1 MPTHVSDPLLDLI
14 KAQGLLDDLQ
24 LEEVKEEHAR
34 GGKPVSEILQDFGFL
49 DMEAQ
54 LQIVASHLGTE
65 VIELNQRDLTP
76 EILSAI
82 PADTARMYKC
92 MPVAVFGSTVQ
103 LALADPLNPT
113 IIDELG
119 YVIKKDIVQVVADPA
134 DIERAVTRYYGDSQS
149 NVADVLKE
157 LGQDNE
163 IARET
168 AEAAAA
174 GAAANLETLANE
186 APIIRFVNLVLFQ
199 AVQDRASDIH
209 FEPFEDE
216 FKIRYRVD
224 GALYEMSPPPKHL
237 ALPVIS
243 RLKVMSGLDIS
254 ERRMPQD
261 GRISIQIAGRTI
273 DLRVSTLPTQFGE
286 SVVLRVLDRAAVN
299 LEIKSLG
306 LPKPVEDYVSAAIQ
320 QPNGIFVVTGPTGCG
335 KTTTLYSCL
344 RAVNSIESKLLTVED
359 PVEYDIEGIMQVPV
373 NEAVGMTFGKALRAF
388 LRQDPDIIMLGEMRD
403 LETSQIAIQASLTG
417 HLVLS
422 TLHTNDAPGAVTRLI
437 DMGVEPFLISSTLM
451 AVLGQR
457 LVRTICKKCR
467 TPFEPTESQ
476 LSLLNLSPHDVGD
489 KVFYY
494 GRGCANCNDTGYKGR
509 RGIFELLV
517 ASEPIRALIND
528 RAPTVVI
535 RQKAVE
541 LGKET
546 KGTVEAASQTEAAG
560 RIKEMHFF
568 PTKVVEDKGSPAP
581 GAARKSAAKSAGK
594 GGVSLNFQI
603 KIPGLSGR
611 VKSKVLTTFT
621 RQLATLVQAGL
632 PLLRG
637 LRVLQ
642 KQEKNGNLK
651 SILGDLA
658 TAIEGGST
666 FSEAL
671 AQHPK
676 VFNRLFVNMVKAGEI
691 GGVLEVVLRRHPQV
705 QGNLS
710 RQPRQRRQFA
720 RIHLFR
726 PGRQR
731 SRQRPLRA
739 HQLLYHCIRH
749 RIQHLHSHQARMQA
763 LA

>member
-1 MPTHVSDPLLDLI
+1 MPTSVSSPLLELI
-14 KAQGLLDDLQ
+14 KSQNLLDDLQ
-24 LEEVKEEHAR
+24 LEEVKEEHNR
-34 GGKPVSEILQDFGFL
+34 SGKPISEILQDFGFL
-49 DMEAQ
+49 DMDAQ
-54 LQIVASHLGTE
+54 LQVIANHLGTE
-65 VIELNQRDLTP
+65 VIQLSQREITP
-76 EILSAI
+76 EILSI
-82 PADTARMYKC
+82 VPAETARMYKC
-92 MPVAVFGSTVQ
+92 LPVAVYDTTVK

-113 IIDELG
+113 MVDELA
-119 YVIKKDIVQVVADPA
+119 YVIRKEIIPVVADPA
-134 DIERAVTRYYGDSQS
+134 EIESAVNRYYGDSQS
-149 NVADVLKE
+149 NVADILKE

-168 AEAAAA
+168 AEAAAT
-174 GAAANLETLANE
+174 GAAADLENLANE

-243 RLKVMSGLDIS
+243 RLKVMSSLDIS
-254 ERRMPQD
+254 ERRLPQD
-261 GRISIQIAGRTI
+261 GRIAIQIAGRTI

-299 LEIKSLG
+299 LDIKSLG
-306 LPKPVEDYVSAAIQ
+306 FPKPVLDYVAEAIT

-344 RAVNSIESKLLTVED
+344 RAVNNMDSKLLTVED
-359 PVEYDIEGIMQVPV
+359 PVEYDIEGIMQVAV
-373 NEAVGMTFGKALRAF
+373 NEAVGMTFSKALRAF

-457 LVRTICKKCR
+457 LVRTMCKKCR

-494 GRGCANCNDTGYKGR
+494 GRGCAGCNDTGYRGR

-517 ASEPIRALIND
+517 VSEQIRALIND
-528 RAPTVVI
+528 KSPTVVV

-541 LGKET
+541 LGMVT
-546 KGTVEAASQTEAAG
+546 L
-560 RIKEMHFF
+560 R
-568 PTKVVEDKGSPAP
+568 EDG
-581 GAARKSAAKSAGK
+581 
-594 GGVSLNFQI
+594 
-603 KIPGLSGR
+603 
-611 VKSKVLTTFT
+611 
-621 RQLATLVQAGL
+621 
-632 PLLRG
+632 LRG
-637 LRVLQ
+637 
-642 KQEKNGNLK
+642 
-651 SILGDLA
+651 IFDGD
-658 TAIEGGST
+658 TTIE
-666 FSEAL
+666 
-671 AQHPK
+671 
-676 VFNRLFVNMVKAGEI
+676 
-691 GGVLEVVLRRHPQV
+691 EVVK
-705 QGNLS
+705 
-710 RQPRQRRQFA
+710 
-720 RIHLFR
+720 
-726 PGRQR
+726 
-731 SRQRPLRA
+731 
-739 HQLLYHCIRH
+739 YT
-749 RIQHLHSHQARMQA
+749 
-763 LA
+763 